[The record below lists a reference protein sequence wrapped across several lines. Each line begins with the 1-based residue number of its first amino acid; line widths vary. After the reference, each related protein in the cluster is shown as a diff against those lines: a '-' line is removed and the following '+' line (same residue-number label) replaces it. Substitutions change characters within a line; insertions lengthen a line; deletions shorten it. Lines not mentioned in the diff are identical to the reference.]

1 MTGYEYVVQ
10 ILKQEGIEW
19 LSCFPS
25 NPIIDL
31 CATHGIRPVMF
42 RHERG
47 AVMAADGFSRTSHRE
62 RFGVVA
68 VQSQAGAEN
77 SVGGLA
83 QAGADNV
90 PLLFL
95 VDGNSLNR
103 RTRPNFSAERV
114 YPDVAKS
121 VERVLRVD
129 DLGSVMRRAF
139 HALRSGPPG
148 PAVVELSADVCAQE
162 VPADAMNY
170 RSPRPARPVPA
181 ATDVAAAATLLRAA
195 KRPLIWAGG
204 GVLAAGAS
212 AELTRLAE
220 LLPAPVFCTMP
231 GKSAIDESHP
241 LALGAGSGATT
252 LPARRWLTECDVL
265 LALGTSLTRTF
276 YAQPVPAGAKL
287 IHNSINH
294 EDVNKDEAAEIGL
307 VGDAKL
313 TLQAL
318 IAKLEDGAGAR
329 AGGGGSG
336 RSGSGG
342 SGGGSGDS
350 GSGSGGGGSAGTVES
365 TWSAGDGGAV
375 ERLAAEVAAVRS
387 EWMAEWGPIL
397 TSDEQPL
404 GYYRVVHALN
414 EVLDRDASIVTHDA
428 GRPRD
433 CMVPFYRATTPYSY
447 VGWGKTTHLGFGLP
461 LVIGAK
467 LAHPDRFCLNVMGDA
482 AFGMSGLDL
491 ETAVRAQIPI
501 TTVLLRNRAM
511 ATYAQRTDALWQAA
525 LAAGVGTTGGD
536 YAALAESL
544 GATGIRVHTA
554 PELHAALE
562 RAQQLNA
569 EGTTVLI
576 DVEANVEAR
585 KSP

>member
-1 MTGYEYVVQ
+1 MTGYEYIVQ
-10 ILKQEGIEW
+10 ILKQEGTEW
-19 LSCFPS
+19 LFCFPS

-31 CATHGIRPVMF
+31 CALHGIRPVMF

-95 VDGNSLNR
+95 VDGNPLNR
-103 RTRPNFSAERV
+103 LTRPNFSAERV

-181 ATDVAAAATLLRAA
+181 ATDVAAAAALLRAA
-195 KRPLIWAGG
+195 ERPLIWAGG

-294 EDVNKDEAAEIGL
+294 EDINKDEAAQIGL

-318 IAKLEDGAGAR
+318 IAELADGA
-329 AGGGGSG
+329 
-336 RSGSGG
+336 
-342 SGGGSGDS
+342 
-350 GSGSGGGGSAGTVES
+350 GSGSGGGGTGGGTGSVASAGSAGSVGS
-365 TWSAGDGGAV
+365 VGSVGSAGDDSAV
-375 ERLAAEVAAVRS
+375 ERLAAEVAAVRT
-387 EWMAEWGPIL
+387 EWMAKWEPIL

-525 LAAGVGTTGGD
+525 LAAGVGTVGGD

-544 GATGIRVHTA
+544 GATGIRVLTV

-562 RAQQLNA
+562 RAQRLNA
-569 EGTTVLI
+569 DGTTVLI
-576 DVEANVEAR
+576 DVESNLEAR
-585 KSP
+585 RSP